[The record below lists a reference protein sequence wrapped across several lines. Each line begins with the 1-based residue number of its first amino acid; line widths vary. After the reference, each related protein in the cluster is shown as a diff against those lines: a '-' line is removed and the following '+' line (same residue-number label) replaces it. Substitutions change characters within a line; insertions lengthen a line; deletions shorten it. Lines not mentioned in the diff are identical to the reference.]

1 MSLHLEKFC
10 GKETIGQSIRRE
22 NEISVILVVS
32 YRRARGIIPVNKT

>member
-22 NEISVILVVS
+22 NGFSVIWAVGCQA
-32 YRRARGIIPVNKT
+32 ARGIIPVSTT